1 MPNIYKALIHEWCLR
16 RMRDNLLWKHIE
28 YCAVMAYDFAREFGS
43 NIFALKNEVIS
54 DVQRSPYERMLEELY
69 VWW

>member
-1 MPNIYKALIHEWCLR
+1 
-16 RMRDNLLWKHIE
+16 MRDNLLWKHIE

-43 NIFALKNEVIS
+43 NIFALKNEVSS
-54 DVQRSPYERMLEELY
+54 DVQRSPYETVLEELY